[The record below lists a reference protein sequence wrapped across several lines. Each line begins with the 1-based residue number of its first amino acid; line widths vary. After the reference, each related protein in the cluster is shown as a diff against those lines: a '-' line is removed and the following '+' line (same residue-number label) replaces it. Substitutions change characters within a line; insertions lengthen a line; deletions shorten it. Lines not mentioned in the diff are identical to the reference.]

1 MTHAMKKLH
10 FPPLAQ
16 AAATTALL
24 LALAAACSNE
34 TLAPTAVG
42 NDAGTPITLTATLA
56 TDGDAGS
63 NTPQTRLG
71 YTDETGSATTPGVI
85 VRWTVGD
92 AFKLYPL
99 YSSGQSDGIE
109 YKIDNASSISGDGKS
124 ATFTATTTPSTPITG
139 VGKALYPAAAAL
151 LSNKTPANY
160 WNSISLSMDGQ
171 IQTGDNNYNHIA
183 AYDYMTATVADI
195 TSLPTNNDLAF
206 HHLAAMMTVKITGRP
221 TDYTPS
227 TAPDNSPALLILSVD
242 DAGAGFYNKMYTD
255 DGSSTTP
262 APGAIIPGSTSLAL
276 NGITWTENGFTAH
289 LMITPTDLTGKTFTL
304 IVRCN
309 DGTAY
314 RYTTPPIGKAY
325 LAGMRYTAT
334 ISDNDNWK
342 VESST
347 TAQTLDD
354 GTEDVTAF
362 ASGNG
367 LQASPYIIST
377 AAELKYL
384 QTQVNG
390 GTSYNNV
397 YFRLTT
403 DINIA
408 TTTWTPIGT
417 DNSHK
422 FNGNFDGNGHT
433 ISGALS
439 GSNAY
444 FGLFGYT
451 YYASIRNLHVAA
463 MVTNSYNDRDDCS
476 TGGLV
481 GYAEDITI
489 SGCSYK
495 GIVSGGKSTG
505 SASNTGGL
513 IGQSRDIT
521 LSGCTVEAGSK
532 VQGGSAGALG
542 SNTGGLV
549 GYADSASQLESC
561 TNHAEIAGVTDCA
574 SYAGG
579 VAGYAMGNINSPISI
594 HNCRNHGK
602 VGIGD
607 NANNNCYAGGLI
619 GYVGYYT
626 TLSNSRNTGAV
637 TGGKTSDY
645 SSYTGGLVALLSS
658 NNEII
663 GCINEGIVSG
673 GKAKWYCYTGGLVGS
688 NYGTLHT
695 SLNTSTATVAA
706 GSVTEASGTK
716 NYTGGLVGSN
726 TTNGTVYSCCTNE
739 ATVAGKDPNASG
751 TGTDNRIGGGDNKTV
766 TDCQEGHTGTGQ

>member
-1 MTHAMKKLH
+1 MKKLH
-10 FPPLAQ
+10 FLPLAQ
-16 AAATTALL
+16 AAAATALL

-34 TLAPTAVG
+34 TPVPTAAG
-42 NDAGTPITLTATLA
+42 NDTGTPITLTATLA

-71 YTDETGSATTPGVI
+71 YTDETGSAIAPGVI
-85 VRWTVGD
+85 VKWTVGD
-92 AFKLYPL
+92 AFKLYPA
-99 YSSGQSDGIE
+99 SGQSDGIE

-139 VGKALYPAAAAL
+139 VAKAIYPAAAAL
-151 LSNKTPANY
+151 LSNKKPANY

-171 IQTGDNNYNHIA
+171 IQTGDNNYDHIA

-206 HHLAAMMTVKITGRP
+206 HHLAAMMTVKITGHP
-221 TDYTPS
+221 TGYTPS
-227 TAPDNSPALLILSVD
+227 TTSDNSPALLILSVD

-255 DGSSTTP
+255 DGSTTTP
-262 APGAIIPGSTSLAL
+262 TPGAIIPGSTSLTL

-289 LMITPTDLTGKTFTL
+289 LMIAPTDLTGKSFTL

-314 RYTTPPIGKAY
+314 RYTTPQIGKAY
-325 LAGMRYTAT
+325 VAGMRYTAT

-390 GTSYNNV
+390 GNSYGGK

-417 DNSHK
+417 DASHP
-422 FNGNFDGNGHT
+422 FGGNFDGNGHT
-433 ISGALS
+433 ISGTLS
-439 GSNAY
+439 GNNAK

-451 YYASIRNLHVAA
+451 YHASIHNLHVAA
-463 MVTNSYNDRDDCS
+463 TVTNGYNGSAECS

-495 GIVSGGKSTG
+495 GTVSGGKATG
-505 SASNTGGL
+505 NASNTGGL
-513 IGQSRDIT
+513 IGYGQTIT
-521 LSGCTVEAGSK
+521 LSGCTVEAGSEVK
-532 VQGGSAGALG
+532 GGSAGT
-542 SNTGGLV
+542 SSSYTGGLV
-549 GYADSASQLESC
+549 GYAGIGSRLESC
-561 TNHAEIAGVTDCA
+561 TNHAEIAGATDSK
-574 SYAGG
+574 SYVGG
-579 VAGYAMGNINSPISI
+579 VAGYAVGNIDSPISI

-607 NANNNCYAGGLI
+607 NANGNCYAGGLI
-619 GYVGYYT
+619 GSVGYYT

-637 TGGKTSDY
+637 TGGKTGGSI
-645 SSYTGGLVALLSS
+645 SETGGLVADLGS
-658 NNEII
+658 NSEII
-663 GCINEGIVSG
+663 GCTNEGTVSG
-673 GKAKWYCYTGGLVGS
+673 GTALWYCYTGGLVGYNS
-688 NYGTLHT
+688 GTLHT
-695 SLNTSTATVAA
+695 SHNTAKAAVAA
-706 GSVTEASGTK
+706 GQLTETSAYGE

-726 TTNGTVYSCCTNE
+726 TTDGTVYSCCTNA
-739 ATVAGKDPNASG
+739 ATVAGKDADDSG
-751 TGTDNRIGGGDNKTV
+751 TGTDNRIGGSNKTV
-766 TDCQEGHTGTGQ
+766 TDCQEGHTAPNSN

>member
-1 MTHAMKKLH
+1 MKKLH
-10 FPPLAQ
+10 FLPLAQ
-16 AAATTALL
+16 AAAATALL

-34 TLAPTAVG
+34 TPVPTAVG

-63 NTPQTRLG
+63 STPQTRLG
-71 YTDETGSATTPGVI
+71 YTDETGSTTAPGVI
-85 VRWTVGD
+85 VKWTVGD
-92 AFKLYPL
+92 AFKLYPA
-99 YSSGQSDGIE
+99 SGQNDGIE

-139 VGKALYPAAAAL
+139 VAKAIYPAAAAL
-151 LSNKTPANY
+151 DNTGDPAIY
-160 WNSISLSMDGQ
+160 WSIITLSMDGQ
-171 IQTGDNNYNHIA
+171 IQTGDNNYDHIA

-195 TSLPTNNDLAF
+195 DALPTNNDLAF

-242 DAGAGFYNKMYTD
+242 DAGAGFYNKMYISGNT
-255 DGSSTTP
+255 
-262 APGAIIPGSTSLAL
+262 IIPGSTSLAL

-289 LMITPTDLTGKTFTL
+289 LMIAPTDLTGKSFTL

-314 RYTTPPIGKAY
+314 RYTTPQIGKAY
-325 LAGMRYTAT
+325 VAGMRYTAT

-384 QTQVNG
+384 QTQVNEG
-390 GTSYNNV
+390 NSYDGD

-403 DINIA
+403 DIMIA
-408 TTTWTPIGT
+408 TTEWTPIGT
-417 DNSHK
+417 DYSHT
-422 FNGNFDGNGHT
+422 FSGNFDGNGHT
-433 ISGALS
+433 ISGTLS
-439 GSNAY
+439 GSNAK

-451 YYASIRNLHVAA
+451 FSASIHNLHVAA
-463 MVTNSYNDRDDCS
+463 TVTNGYNGSAECS

-481 GYAEDITI
+481 GYAQTITI

-495 GIVSGGKSTG
+495 GTVSGGKATG
-505 SASNTGGL
+505 NASNTGGL
-513 IGQSRDIT
+513 IGQSQTIT
-521 LSGCTVEAGSK
+521 LSGCTVEAGSEVK
-532 VQGGSAGALG
+532 GGSAGT
-542 SNTGGLV
+542 SSSYTGGLV
-549 GYADSASQLESC
+549 GYAGIGSRLESC
-561 TNHAEIAGVTDCA
+561 TKSYVGV
-574 SYAGG
+574 
-579 VAGYAMGNINSPISI
+579 VAGYAVGNIDSPISI

-602 VGIGD
+602 VVIGD
-607 NANNNCYAGGLI
+607 NANGNCYAGGLI
-619 GYVGYYT
+619 GSVGYYT

-637 TGGKTSDY
+637 TGGKTGGSI
-645 SSYTGGLVALLSS
+645 SETGGLVADLGS
-658 NNEII
+658 NSEII
-663 GCINEGIVSG
+663 GCTNEGTVSG
-673 GKAKWYCYTGGLVGS
+673 GTALWYCYTGGLVGYNS
-688 NYGTLHT
+688 GTLHT
-695 SLNTSTATVAA
+695 SHNTAKAAVAA
-706 GSVTEASGTK
+706 GQLTETSAYGE

-726 TTNGTVYSCCTNE
+726 TTDGTVYSCCTNE
-739 ATVAGKDPNASG
+739 ATVAGKDPDASG
-751 TGTDNRIGGGDNKTV
+751 TGTDNRIGGGNNKTV
-766 TDCQEGHTGTGQ
+766 TVCQEGHTGSGQ